1 MNIQSKFEM
10 PKIINDGRVDTFLE
24 ILFRIKE
31 GHSIEL
37 SFKKTQTI
45 TPAGHALLFIIL
57 DAACEQKIFF
67 KISDTHQKLNLH
79 HLIYEASN
87 PNVALR
93 GFYDIK
99 NLNIK
104 RENLIV
110 YGKSSSVAPEF
121 IQMVESKFK
130 DRLGEDQLWDV
141 QLTFNELMQN
151 TVDHSTAERYFLYA
165 GVSDRNFEF
174 GILDMGV
181 TIPAKLEV
189 KYRCKDD
196 CEYLKKVF
204 EEGVGTRR
212 DRAGGLGLYYL
223 FENVK
228 KLKGRLVILSRDAQV
243 RNNFGTRNY
252 KASKLKERL
261 SGTWCMANIPMEK
274 K

>member
-1 MNIQSKFEM
+1 MNIQSTFEM
-10 PKIINDGRVDTFLE
+10 PKVINDGRVDIFLE
-24 ILFRIKE
+24 ILSIIKQ
-31 GHSIEL
+31 GGNVHL
-37 SFKKTQTI
+37 SFEKTQEV
-45 TPAGHALLFIIL
+45 TPAGYALLFILL
-57 DAACEQKIFF
+57 DAACEQKILF
-67 KISDTHQKLNLH
+67 KVSNIDEKLDIHPVILKAS
-79 HLIYEASN
+79 ASN
-87 PNVALR
+87 EVLK
-93 GFYDIK
+93 GFFDIK
-99 NLNIK
+99 NLNIQ
-104 RENLIV
+104 RADLVV

-121 IQMVESKFK
+121 IQMIESKFQK
-130 DRLGEDQLWDV
+130 LLGEDFLWDV

-151 TVDHSTAERYFLYA
+151 AVDHSTAERYFLYA
-165 GVSDRNFEF
+165 GKSGQNFEF

-181 TIPAKLEV
+181 TIPAKLET
-189 KYRCKDD
+189 KYECKDD
-196 CEYLKKVF
+196 CEYLRKVF

-252 KASKLKERL
+252 KASKLKKRL